1 MSKLFNLVN
10 RFNEKLSVLWKTGAI
25 HIMLGSF
32 INKFVSMF
40 GSIVIVRLL
49 SKQEY
54 GVLSYIENLYS
65 YAYVIAGLGLSN
77 ALLRYVILAKSPE
90 KKYKYFNFCTKNGFF
105 FNLLLVTLVMI
116 INTFYNHPAEFTN
129 ARLLLWILIL
139 ELPLQHIIDDILLME
154 RGNFSNFRF
163 TYFSLFSSVAIILTR
178 IVSALLFGIYGV
190 ILTQVIVYFLI
201 CLFFLKLTTKKYK
214 QDIKEIQFSK
224 SEKVNI
230 FLYSIQ
236 YMITNGLW
244 TIFMLNDTYLL
255 GKLTESAAV
264 LADYRVAYV
273 IPAAISIFS
282 NAIGTYISPYFVKNE
297 NNLKWV
303 KKYFLLTF
311 LFTAIFI
318 GILTLGVGIL
328 GKPLISI
335 IYGDNYLNIVP
346 LMRLLLLSAFINCG
360 LRYTSANLLAS
371 MGQIKYNMIISIL
384 GMVLQI
390 SLDLILIPEF
400 DAYGAAITSIIS
412 YLFMAVVLFIIFC
425 IKYRV
430 FNKNL

>member
-1 MSKLFNLVN
+1 MG
-10 RFNEKLSVLWKTGAI
+10 E
-25 HIMLGSF
+25 
-32 INKFVSMF
+32 
-40 GSIVIVRLL
+40 
-49 SKQEY
+49 
-54 GVLSYIENLYS
+54 
-65 YAYVIAGLGLSN
+65 
-77 ALLRYVILAKSPE
+77 
-90 KKYKYFNFCTKNGFF
+90 
-105 FNLLLVTLVMI
+105 
-116 INTFYNHPAEFTN
+116 
-129 ARLLLWILIL
+129 
-139 ELPLQHIIDDILLME
+139 
-154 RGNFSNFRF
+154 
-163 TYFSLFSSVAIILTR
+163 
-178 IVSALLFGIYGV
+178 
-190 ILTQVIVYFLI
+190 
-201 CLFFLKLTTKKYK
+201 
-214 QDIKEIQFSK
+214 
-224 SEKVNI
+224 
-230 FLYSIQ
+230 
-236 YMITNGLW
+236 
-244 TIFMLNDTYLL
+244 
-255 GKLTESAAV
+255 
-264 LADYRVAYV
+264 
-273 IPAAISIFS
+273 
-282 NAIGTYISPYFVKNE
+282 
-297 NNLKWV
+297 
-303 KKYFLLTF
+303 KYFLLTF